1 MSKVRKI
8 VTLCKNSKARIFW
21 RPPWESWWI
30 SAPDTHFSGR
40 LGCRISR
47 KVLLNSANQSEV
59 GRREVPSS
67 IPASAKPF
75 CLFSNFLVYHGII
88 ISVHISEF
96 LSVLLTFT
104 RVGSF
109 QLFWL
114 TRWFWKVLILHKS
127 VPEWRCSLKRKLRML
142 DDEHSLSEA
151 S

>member
-21 RPPWESWWI
+21 HPPWESWWN

-47 KVLLNSANQSEV
+47 KVLLNSANQWKV
-59 GRREVPSS
+59 GSREVPSS

-75 CLFSNFLVYHGII
+75 CLFSNFFIYHGII
-88 ISVHISEF
+88 VSVRITEF
-96 LSVLLTFT
+96 LSVLLTFS
-104 RVGSF
+104 RVGNF

-114 TRWFWKVLILHKS
+114 MTWFWNVPILHKS
-127 VPEWRCSLKRKLRML
+127 VPAWRLVSLRKIFVVCLSG
-142 DDEHSLSEA
+142 SLFLMK
-151 S
+151 